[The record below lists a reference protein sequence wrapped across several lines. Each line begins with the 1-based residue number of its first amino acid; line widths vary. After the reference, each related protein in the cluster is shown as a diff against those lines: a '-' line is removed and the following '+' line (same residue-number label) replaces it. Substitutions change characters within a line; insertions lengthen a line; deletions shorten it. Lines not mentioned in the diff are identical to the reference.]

1 MILSENRVPLF
12 GIMRYMPRIAIIA
25 MLLLLAVPAQA
36 APMKCS
42 GEQTACTAACQRI
55 LDAAQATTCVAA
67 CRGRFN
73 YCRTTGCWDNGRN
86 RYCGLLRQ

>member
-1 MILSENRVPLF
+1 
-12 GIMRYMPRIAIIA
+12 MPHLALIAV
-25 MLLLLAVPAQA
+25 LLLLGTSAQA

-42 GEQTACTAACQRI
+42 GEQTACVAACQRI
-55 LDAAQATTCVAA
+55 LDTAQATNCVAA

>member
-1 MILSENRVPLF
+1 MA
-12 GIMRYMPRIAIIA
+12 RIALVA
-25 MLLLLAVPAQA
+25 MLLLLGAAAQA

-42 GEQTACTAACQRI
+42 GEQTACTTTCQRI
-55 LDAAQATTCVAA
+55 LDTAQAANCIAA

-73 YCRTTGCWDNGRN
+73 YCRSTGCWDNGRN